1 MKSMPVLV
9 PAVLAAATAFTA
21 TIALPGVG
29 TAQSQFPCGGVYLMS
44 SILELPPNNF
54 YPGIR
59 RVDPFTG
66 ATFPY
71 VQFTSNNVAPCS
83 AAYDPFR
90 DRIVVFATFAAS
102 FQPQVYALDAAGT
115 PTVLSSSPL
124 MRLAP
129 RGDGKIYGYKPA
141 TPNPTLQ
148 QIFYLDATNQE
159 QVLLDVGGGSPW
171 LLHGGQP
178 LLGDPIRS
186 MIYEPSENALFLAL
200 LGDNVMPGCVAPG
213 FRISVRKLPLTAD
226 GTALRAPAVCSDFD
240 VGSVANIYELPLG
253 FSYGPNGSLV
263 LAVYVNT
270 SGAMPRLLQLDP
282 VTTQLAPFA
291 TVGPYTGDVGI
302 SSGCYCPTTGKVL
315 MLDNYND
322 RFRSFALGDS
332 GGGTPLANY
341 GPAGVGGA
349 FDTLFVTG
357 PIGPSQTLSA
367 DTAGLSA
374 SLGGVQTLSFHPGPA
389 FANDLYLIVGS
400 MTGWSPGFTLGGH
413 HVPLNLDAYTD
424 LTVTLANSPVLVNT
438 SGVLGPSGAITA
450 NIVLPPGVLTGLTGL
465 VLHHAA
471 ITANPGPIVRHA
483 SNAVPL
489 LLLP

>member
-1 MKSMPVLV
+1 MKFSTVLA
-9 PAVLAAATAFTA
+9 PAVLAAVAGLAT
-21 TIALPGVG
+21 LG

-44 SILELPPNNF
+44 AILELPPNNW

-71 VQFTSNNVAPCS
+71 VQFTSNNVYPCS

-90 DRIVVFATFAAS
+90 DRIVVFATMPAS
-102 FQPQVYALDAAGT
+102 AQPQVYALDAAGT
-115 PTVLSSSPL
+115 PTLLSSTIL

-129 RGDGKIYGYKPA
+129 RGDGKIYGYKAAAPH
-141 TPNPTLQ
+141 PLLQ
-148 QIFYLDATNQE
+148 QIFYLDAANQE

-186 MIYEPSENALFLAL
+186 ILYEPNENALFLAL
-200 LGDNVMPGCVAPG
+200 LGDNVMPGCTAPG
-213 FRISVRKLPLTAD
+213 FQISVRKLPLTND
-226 GTALRAPAVCSDFD
+226 GTALRAPATCSDFD
-240 VGSVANIYELPLG
+240 VGSVANVFELPLG

-263 LAVYVNT
+263 LPVYVNT
-270 SGAMPRLLQLDP
+270 SGAMPRILQLDP
-282 VTTQLAPFA
+282 TTMQLAPFA
-291 TVGPYTGDVGI
+291 TVGPYTGDLGI

-322 RFRSFALGDS
+322 RFRSFGLGDS
-332 GGGTPLANY
+332 GGGTPLASY

-367 DTAGLSA
+367 DNGGLST

-400 MTGWSPGFTLGGH
+400 MTGWSPGFTLGAH

-424 LTVTLANSPVLVNT
+424 LTVSLANSPVLVNT

-450 NIVLPPGVLTGLTGL
+450 NIVLPPGVLVGLTGL

-471 ITANPGPIVRHA
+471 ITADPGPVFRHA